1 MILLMHILIA
11 VTSVVYTSLLLIW
24 PSRTKLHISYTLI
37 AATLTSGTIL
47 TVINPAHMLQA
58 CMSGLAY
65 VVIVSA
71 GVFVARRIIVKREA
85 IAAQTDI

>member
-1 MILLMHILIA
+1 MILLTHILIA
-11 VTSVVYTSLLLIW
+11 ITSVVYTSLLLIW

-47 TVINPAHMLQA
+47 TVVNPAHMLQA
-58 CMSGLAY
+58 CTSGLIY

-71 GVFVARRIIVKREA
+71 GVFVARRALLKREA
-85 IAAQTDI
+85 VAAQTDI